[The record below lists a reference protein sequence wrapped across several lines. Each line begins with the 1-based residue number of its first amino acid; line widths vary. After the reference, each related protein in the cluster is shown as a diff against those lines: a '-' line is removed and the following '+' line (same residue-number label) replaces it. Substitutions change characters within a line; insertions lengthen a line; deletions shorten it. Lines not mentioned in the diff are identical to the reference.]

1 MGWIQI
7 PWFAHLLNLC
17 IAKYGFLNVTVLN
30 HVIKKSSSI
39 VHFFHFHGPAIIA
52 KQKELARFYDS
63 MVESEDH
70 DYSEP
75 ISSDEISQNSLKKEQ
90 ATRWNSTLTSIESV
104 LENRVVIRELLSS
117 EQFDSPHLILT
128 NDEMSLLKK
137 LAEFLKPFRCQ
148 TDALQGDRYP
158 TISLISPAIQ
168 VLLRQCDVEAPQESS
183 CLPSDWEISMTQLK
197 INVKT
202 AMLQRFP
209 SDLDGSVLNPIFR
222 LATTL
227 DIRFKTNKSS
237 FKTVVDFVDAI
248 NYYDRK
254 LGPLP
259 PSEPSAA
266 SSTPTENSMRTANT
280 TAPSSSSKKIK
291 ISALYGIVLD
301 AEPATNGTREEL
313 LKAEMQNFLAIP
325 RLSADEMDELDILS
339 WWKGRQYDFPLLA
352 IYARQILGI
361 VATSASSER
370 VFSTG
375 GNVVTQQRQRLD
387 PQNVGKLI
395 FLSANSAAKKQ

>member
-1 MGWIQI
+1 
-7 PWFAHLLNLC
+7 
-17 IAKYGFLNVTVLN
+17 
-30 HVIKKSSSI
+30 
-39 VHFFHFHGPAIIA
+39 
-52 KQKELARFYDS
+52 

-387 PQNVGKLI
+387 PQNVDKLI

>member
-1 MGWIQI
+1 
-7 PWFAHLLNLC
+7 
-17 IAKYGFLNVTVLN
+17 
-30 HVIKKSSSI
+30 
-39 VHFFHFHGPAIIA
+39 
-52 KQKELARFYDS
+52 

-183 CLPSDWEISMTQLK
+183 YAAT
-197 INVKT
+197 
-202 AMLQRFP
+202 FP

-325 RLSADEMDELDILS
+325 RLSADEMDELGVHNISFVRGHNQSLHVWVS
-339 WWKGRQYDFPLLA
+339 
-352 IYARQILGI
+352 
-361 VATSASSER
+361 
-370 VFSTG
+370 
-375 GNVVTQQRQRLD
+375 
-387 PQNVGKLI
+387 
-395 FLSANSAAKKQ
+395 